1 MAGEDRDA
9 DREDR
14 DARDL
19 AEPPVEVGTI
29 RGMFANLPRRIRL
42 TLEYEGLSGF
52 LSKSFR
58 FLIRLTPFR
67 SLLRGDAVTRE
78 LQAKARAWY
87 RRNSRFVT
95 VVIPAYG
102 DPEPTLRAVKSV
114 RRTTKAGKV
123 RVLVVDDAS
132 PSEQRALLEK
142 RLGGS
147 LVAGA
152 ENVGFSRNVNR
163 ALGPLAENP
172 NGDVVL
178 LNNDVI
184 AHRGWLES
192 LQFAAYRM
200 DEIGV
205 VGAKLL
211 YPDGT
216 IQFGGSIRNL
226 GAPEWFDHRFRF
238 KPGDHGPANV
248 PGPALAVTGACMY
261 IKEEALR
268 AVGALDE
275 NFGMAFEDVD
285 YCLRAWEAGFRV
297 HYHPPAVL
305 THAESKSRGRIQ
317 GERELQSRNHFWSKW
332 GAWFDER
339 PVRTEDGRLRI
350 AYVTQDTGVGGGHR
364 VIFEQLHRLAERG
377 HDVSLYTLGGAPDW
391 YDLRVPVESFPK
403 YEQLIRALSDLEAIK
418 VATWWETA
426 EPVWLA
432 SVRRGIPAY
441 LVQDIETSYYPEPE
455 QRQAQNAVLAS
466 YRSEFR
472 YLTTSPWNVERLAE
486 LGHSSTIVSC
496 GVDRDTFRPI
506 GSDRHADVLLAVGRS
521 HHLKNLDLT
530 IEAWRALPEP
540 RPELWLYGVEPE
552 LGERYGARYFDRPTD
567 AEINELLNRATVF
580 VQTSRHEGFCLPL
593 LEAMS
598 AGTPTVCTDAHG
610 NRGFCREG
618 LNTLIAESS
627 APSVSAALET
637 LLTDHELRQRLTAE
651 GLRTAEELD
660 WRDRG
665 DPLEAFFQS
674 VAEGDILRKTA
685 ERDEAA

>member
-1 MAGEDRDA
+1 MAN
-9 DREDR
+9 EDR

-19 AEPPVEVGTI
+19 AEAPAEVGTV
-29 RGMFANLPRRIRL
+29 RGMFRNLPRRIRL

-52 LSKSFR
+52 LRKSGR

-67 SLLRGDAVTRE
+67 YLLRGDAITRE

-95 VVIPAYG
+95 IIIPAYG

-114 RRTTKAGKV
+114 RKTTKSAKV
-123 RVLVVDDAS
+123 RVVVVDDGSA
-132 PSEQRALLEK
+132 PEQRARLEK
-142 RLGGS
+142 ELGQM
-147 LVAGA
+147 LVAGG
-152 ENVGFSRNVNR
+152 ENVGFARNINR
-163 ALGPLAENP
+163 ALGPLAESP

-178 LNNDVI
+178 LNNDVV

-200 DEIGV
+200 DELGV

-216 IQFGGSIRNL
+216 IQFAGSHRNL

-238 KPGDHGPANV
+238 KPGDYGPANV

-261 IKEEALR
+261 LKEDALR

-275 NFGMAFEDVD
+275 SFGMAFEDVD

-297 HYHPPAVL
+297 QYHPPAVL
-305 THAESKSRGRIQ
+305 THAESKSRGRVQ
-317 GERELQSRNHFWSKW
+317 GDRELQAKDYFWSKW
-332 GAWFDER
+332 GRWFDER
-339 PVRTEDGRLRI
+339 PVTTSDDRLRI
-350 AYVTQDTGVGGGHR
+350 VYVTQDTGVGGGHR
-364 VIFEQLHRLAERG
+364 VVFEQLHRLAERG
-377 HDVSLYTLGGAPDW
+377 HDVSLYTLDGPPDW
-391 YDLRVPVESFPK
+391 YDLKVPVESFRK
-403 YEQLIRALSDLEAIK
+403 YAQLIDALSEVDAIK

-426 EPVWLA
+426 EPVWLS
-432 SVRRGIPAY
+432 SVRRGIPVY
-441 LVQDIETSYYPEPE
+441 LVQDIETSYYPDPE

-466 YRSEFR
+466 YRPEFR
-472 YLTTSPWNVERLAE
+472 YLTTSPWNVDRLAE
-486 LGHSSTIVSC
+486 LGHSSTIISC
-496 GVDRDTFRPI
+496 GVDRDTFRPLDL
-506 GSDRHADVLLAVGRS
+506 DRRDDVLLAVGRT
-521 HHLKNLDLT
+521 HHLKNLELT
-530 IEAWRALPEP
+530 IEAWQSLPEP

-552 LGERYGARYFDRPTD
+552 LGEQYGARYFERPSD
-567 AEINELLNRATVF
+567 SEINELLNRATAF

-610 NRGFCREG
+610 NRGFCRDG
-618 LNTLIAESS
+618 ANTLLADSS
-627 APSVSAALET
+627 AGAVSSALST
-637 LLTDHELRQRLTAE
+637 LFADPELRQRLSAE

-660 WRDRG
+660 WRGRG
-665 DPLEAFFQS
+665 EPLEEFFRS
-674 VAEGDILRKTA
+674 VAEGALTPQAA
-685 ERDEAA
+685 ERGEAA